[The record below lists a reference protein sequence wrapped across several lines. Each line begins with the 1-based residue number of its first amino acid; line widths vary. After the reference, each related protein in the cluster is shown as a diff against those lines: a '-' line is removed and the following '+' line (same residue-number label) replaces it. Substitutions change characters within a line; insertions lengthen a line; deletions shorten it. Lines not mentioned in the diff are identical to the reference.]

1 MRILLLQEVLY
12 EAVQQLQAQTALAS
26 AALAS
31 LRAALQSLEG
41 AAPAE
46 AVEAEDSRQRASDN
60 TSKLDR
66 YARQQEAAAAALAA
80 AGFAPQ
86 LRHGEIQARSREAA
100 GLEARLRA
108 VEADL
113 QRYGGLPADLAAAQ
127 EAHEAQLQHLARL
140 RQWIKQGL
148 ESL

>member
-1 MRILLLQEVLY
+1 MLY
-12 EAVQQLQAQTALAS
+12 DTVKQLQAQTALAS

-31 LRAALQSLEG
+31 LSAALQSLEG

-46 AVEAEDSRQRASDN
+46 AAEAENNRQRASDN

-66 YARQQEAAAAALAA
+66 YARQQEQAAARLAA

-86 LRHGEIQARSREAA
+86 LRHGAVQERSREAA
-100 GLEARLRA
+100 ALEARLRA

-113 QRYGGLPADLAAAQ
+113 QKYNGLPADLAAAQ
-127 EAHEAQLQHLARL
+127 EAHQAQLQHLARL
-140 RQWIKQGL
+140 RQRIKQGL